1 MRELPRSLAFVCCLR
16 ALPRRFVFPKVA
28 QSAVSRPIQESG
40 ARTGGQL
47 PATDDLPVEFAGEWT
62 GRLSGQR
69 TLLRVTVRP
78 VRLLSLKFEN
88 RPDDRAANELR

>member
-1 MRELPRSLAFVCCLR
+1 MAV
-16 ALPRRFVFPKVA
+16 
-28 QSAVSRPIQESG
+28 QSAVSRPIQES
-40 ARTGGQL
+40 AAQTGGQP
-47 PATDDLPVEFAGEWT
+47 PATDDLHVEFAGEWT